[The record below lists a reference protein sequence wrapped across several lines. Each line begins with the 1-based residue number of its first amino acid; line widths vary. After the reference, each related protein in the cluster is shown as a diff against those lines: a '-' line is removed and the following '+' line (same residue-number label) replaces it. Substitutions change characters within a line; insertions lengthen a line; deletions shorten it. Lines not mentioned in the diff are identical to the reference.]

1 MQVHS
6 DIDVFQNI
14 PVLFFSIHHWE
25 STDILDQLYM
35 LIYIILYR
43 RFEHLWILVS
53 VGAPGTSPFRILRDN
68 SSFGRVRSY
77 TQISTVRGSVPLT
90 SLLFKVNCIFFFFY
104 NELSWEI
111 ESATLMV
118 YLLAIISTTESKR
131 KNQNNEPTTINQPIK
146 SRQNQARII
155 SSVNETLFGSLNS
168 SCSIWQVTYVLCVL
182 ISVYVKLGW

>member
-1 MQVHS
+1 MNFGICGSSWNQS
-6 DIDVFQNI
+6 LSNTEGQLKF
-14 PVLFFSIHHWE
+14 WE
-25 STDILDQLYM
+25 SQKLYTDFNCAGVSAPNFTVVQGQLH
-35 LIYIILYR
+35 
-43 RFEHLWILVS
+43 F
-53 VGAPGTSPFRILRDN
+53 
-68 SSFGRVRSY
+68 
-77 TQISTVRGSVPLT
+77 
-90 SLLFKVNCIFFFFY
+90 FFFFY

-182 ISVYVKLGW
+182 ISVYVKLG